1 MGVVF
6 GILGVIFRV
15 QKKSRKKERKNELI
29 LQRRDRPGG
38 MRGSPGE
45 DYGGVR
51 DQQTGAKQR
60 VKSKKKK

>member
-29 LQRRDRPGG
+29 LKKETGPAECAGPLGNLLEGSKFRR
-38 MRGSPGE
+38 
-45 DYGGVR
+45 
-51 DQQTGAKQR
+51 K
-60 VKSKKKK
+60 VKSNKEQSKKKN

>member
-29 LQRRDRPGG
+29 LKKETGPAECAGPLG
-38 MRGSPGE
+38 NLLEGSKLCRK
-45 DYGGVR
+45 VKSNK
-51 DQQTGAKQR
+51 KQ
-60 VKSKKKK
+60 SKKKN

>member
-15 QKKSRKKERKNELI
+15 QKKSRKKKRKKELI

-38 MRGSPGE
+38 MRESPGE
-45 DYGGVR
+45 DLEGSKLCR
-51 DQQTGAKQR
+51 K
-60 VKSKKKK
+60 VKSNKEQSKKKN